1 MNVFLVNVLL
11 TFLWA
16 FVFLLMVGKD
26 KGKKLFCV
34 FASVQWILISGLRGM
49 TVAEDMYAYETKF
62 REVAKTSWTDI
73 FDNFYFVYIE
83 GEGKDPG
90 YDVFEK
96 IIQLFTSNFHVFIF
110 IVAVLFFVTMGVWI
124 YKNSQMPLMSFIIF
138 DSFLYSFFAL

>member
-83 GEGKDPG
+83 GEGKDNGRRYGKSRIP
-90 YDVFEK
+90 
-96 IIQLFTSNFHVFIF
+96 N
-110 IVAVLFFVTMGVWI
+110 
-124 YKNSQMPLMSFIIF
+124 
-138 DSFLYSFFAL
+138 